1 MNKKIISLLSALSLS
16 VPVLALAACGDKNDA
31 DKKPTNTAVLDSI
44 RLNSDPEQKLNVGD
58 VDMIIYDA
66 KADGKVIKNGV
77 SFTSSDP
84 NVVTVDEFGNVE
96 AVGVGTAT
104 VTLTLK
110 NNDKV
115 TSKVKYDVGKTF
127 FMTKPGYFNGNAE
140 LSTAEL
146 YNWIRINEGEQ
157 TQVLVSE
164 CSEYW
169 YFSTTLEHSGNTGQ
183 DSSGRWGIGSF
194 LVDSGHELG
203 NVMMWLGMKPV
214 NHAEKKYT
222 PYVGGWRVMSGG
234 MDKEIEINET
244 LANASVAT
252 YEIIR
257 NGIDHYCTITV
268 GDTVAKY
275 VYTTPGLAGVP
286 TYPGIYSQR
295 QELYASE
302 FTAVSGKEA
311 VQEKLNNFQVAQSV
325 EIDGLTD
332 VLFAG
337 EKYQLKSTVSPSYT
351 YNKGV
356 NYTLKEA
363 VEGVQLS
370 EQGELT
376 IGADV
381 TGDVTVVAT
390 AVSNAEA
397 TAERTYTVTAKATS
411 THALFDTAAAVG
423 TGYTLTETGVN
434 YTASGNTYLPLNAK
448 ASKWAVTYTTALTAG
463 NVGVYGATNGLIDY
477 VGATVTNGA
486 LVYGAKGNQKT
497 IACNTAATNTVT
509 VIRDGSFYMIVVN
522 GRLVDRLYAPTAGD
536 TIPVIAGDGAV
547 GSLTDLALV
556 TDATAVDA
564 LIAAYPFTVGKYV
577 TMGDGTYTIASM
589 AFNENIGNDI
599 NWPPV
604 NNYENGLKF
613 ADTLTGDYTIEFTMS
628 GINPLAKDGKIDSK
642 VLVYLRSETKTSS
655 LQFVIKGDTADKTN
669 AKVTFCPNLND
680 ATWTEYDMP
689 EGIDL
694 LGDDPVTVKIVKK
707 GDVVELYLN
716 GVRVFEGNPGLTN
729 AGYWN
734 AETECTPGIGTY
746 YCGVT
751 VSGVSLTVPTESV
764 ED

>member
-16 VPVLALAACGDKNDA
+16 VPVLALAACGDNKGA
-31 DKKPTNTAVLDSI
+31 DTKPTNTAALDSI

-66 KADGKVIKNGV
+66 KADGKVVKNGV
-77 SFTSSDP
+77 DFTSSDP

-96 AVGVGTAT
+96 AVGVGSAT

-115 TSKVKYDVGKTF
+115 TSKVKYDVSKTF
-127 FMTKPGYFNGNAE
+127 FMTKPGFVNGNAE

-146 YNWIRINEGEQ
+146 YDWIRIKEGEQ

-169 YFSTTLEHSGNTGQ
+169 YFSTTLEHTGRTGQ
-183 DSSGRWGIGSF
+183 DSSGRWGVGSF
-194 LVDSGHELG
+194 RVDSGSSLG
-203 NVMMWLGMKPV
+203 EVMMWFGMKPT

-234 MDKEIEINET
+234 IDPEIEIDDPI
-244 LANASVAT
+244 ANSAIAT

-257 NGIDHYCTITV
+257 NGVDHYCTITV
-268 GDTVAKY
+268 GDTVSKY

-286 TYPGIYSQR
+286 TYPGIYSQA
-295 QELYASE
+295 QEIYASE
-302 FTAVSGKEA
+302 FTAASGKEA
-311 VQEKLNNFQVAQSV
+311 VEEKLNNFQVAEDV
-325 EIDGLTD
+325 VIDGLTD
-332 VLFAG
+332 TLFAG

-356 NYTLKEA
+356 KYALKEA
-363 VEGVQLS
+363 VEGVTIT

-376 IGADV
+376 IGAGV
-381 TGDVTVVAT
+381 TGEVTVVAT
-390 AVSNAEA
+390 AVSNAEV
-397 TAERTYTVTAKATS
+397 TAERTYTVTAKAASAHT
-411 THALFDTAAAVG
+411 LFDTAAAIG
-423 TGYTLTETGVN
+423 SGYTLTDAGVN

-448 ASKWAVTYTTALTAG
+448 GSKWAVTYTTALSAG
-463 NVGVYGATNGLIDY
+463 TVGVYGATNGLIDY
-477 VGATVTNGA
+477 VGAVVENGK

-522 GRLVDRLYAPTAGD
+522 GRLVDRLYAPMAGD
-536 TIPVIAGDGAV
+536 TIPVIVGNGAV
-547 GSLTDLALV
+547 GGLTELALV
-556 TDATAVDA
+556 TEADEVDA
-564 LIAAYPFTVGKYV
+564 LIATYPFTVGKYV
-577 TMGDGTYTIASM
+577 TMSDGNYTIAPM
-589 AFNENIGNDI
+589 EFDVNVKNDI

-613 ADTLTGDYTIEFTMS
+613 ANTLTGDYTVEFTMS
-628 GINPLAKDGKIDSK
+628 GIDPFAKGGKIDSK
-642 VLVYLRSETKTSS
+642 ILVYLRSESKTAS
-655 LQFVIKGDTADKTN
+655 LQFVVKGDTANKAD

-689 EGIDL
+689 DSVNL
-694 LGDDPVTVKIVKK
+694 LGDEPVTVKVVKR
-707 GDVVELYLN
+707 GNVVELYLN

-734 AETECTPGIGTY
+734 EDTECTPGIGSY

-751 VSGVSLTVPTESV
+751 ISDVKLTAAAETTE
-764 ED
+764 D